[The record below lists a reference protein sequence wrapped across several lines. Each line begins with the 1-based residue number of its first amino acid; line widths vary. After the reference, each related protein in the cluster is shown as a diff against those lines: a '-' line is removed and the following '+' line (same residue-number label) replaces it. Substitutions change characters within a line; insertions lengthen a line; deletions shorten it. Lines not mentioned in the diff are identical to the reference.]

1 MVTQETK
8 RVNKKNIKLQ
18 EEMNRGWTF
27 GPITVILVILLLI
40 LFIVSFGFGFG
51 LWEYNCSVKI

>member
-51 LWEYNCSVKI
+51 LWGV